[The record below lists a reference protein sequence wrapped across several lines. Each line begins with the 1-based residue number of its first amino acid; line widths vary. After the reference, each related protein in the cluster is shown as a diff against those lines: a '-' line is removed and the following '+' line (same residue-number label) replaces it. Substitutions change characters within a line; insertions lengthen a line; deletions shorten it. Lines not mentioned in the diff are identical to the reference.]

1 MNPPEDFDSDSVKPV
16 VRQRRA
22 EREAVL
28 PPDPTAEDREAE
40 APQQRPSQQ
49 RPSQDRQSR
58 ARPAQDRPDRQE
70 RPERPVPQAPA
81 ATPPRRPR
89 HASPD
94 DEYVVLPPPTQGGRR
109 LLAIGGLSVLLIG
122 IVLGGLMIWASRQI
136 NPSGPQGEA
145 IESLVIPAGA
155 TTGAISTQLAD
166 AGVISDSRMFTY
178 YANWKDEGPWNAGE
192 YVDLRESSSFDEA
205 IVVLDGGPIPV
216 EAKVVRITEGT
227 RLADVLTSISEQMGT
242 VTPEQLQETLDS
254 GQVLSDHKPADV
266 ASWEGFLFPDT
277 YEFEQ
282 TATPQVILQTLA
294 TNMDGV
300 LDELGYDKAEALQ
313 GRSAYELVTIASLI
327 EKETGAPLEE
337 RGMISRVIS
346 NRLDDGETLGI
357 DASVLYGLGRS
368 SGELTK
374 SDLEQDTPYNT
385 RQVKGLPPTPIAVP
399 GRASLEAAI
408 EPTEG
413 GWKYYV
419 LTSTEPPAH
428 FFTDSYGEFQDA
440 KDDAQARGVF

>member
-28 PPDPTAEDREAE
+28 PPDPTAEDQAAE
-40 APQQRPSQQ
+40 GPAPQQRPSQG
-49 RPSQDRQSR
+49 RQSQT
-58 ARPAQDRPDRQE
+58 RPAQDRSD

-192 YVDLRESSSFDEA
+192 YVDFRESSSFDEA